1 MGGYKTGIMC
11 GYKTNHS
18 KKNCAGMTAIRPIT
32 RKFFARKFFTRKFLD
47 LWVYLK
53 KKNFRFCFGFKTHY
67 LQKVIFADLT
77 FIRPITPKFRG
88 GNDFYK
94 TNHSKIHEII
104 PRKQI
109 GLITTPLLYKIS
121 LSFKTFLMSS
131 RGQDNFIWKIKDSYD

>member
-1 MGGYKTGIMC
+1 MCGYKTGIMC

-53 KKNFRFCFGFKTHY
+53 KKIFRFCFGFKTHY

-77 FIRPITPKFRG
+77 FIRPITRNWS

-94 TNHSKIHEII
+94 TNHPKNRIFLRILAENSSFRSNFPISAKGHFCGFDFYKTNHSEIS
-104 PRKQI
+104 RRER
-109 GLITTPLLYKIS
+109 LL
-121 LSFKTFLMSS
+121 
-131 RGQDNFIWKIKDSYD
+131 